1 MKLTY
6 MLQFSGLIT
15 SFNFQNY
22 LTQILLLRLEATNF
36 FIYQL
41 SNQPLLIILLPAEQY
56 NSNFDVRDLLYIPT
70 QLVSPLFELT

>member
-22 LTQILLLRLEATNF
+22 LTQILLLRVEATNF